1 MKTVP
6 LCKIFDI
13 KYGVNLELSNIEQNK
28 NGIPFVS
35 RTGNNNGVSANVS
48 LIEGVEPNP
57 GNTISVAG
65 GGSVMS
71 SFLQKKPYY
80 SGRDLYYLKPK
91 TKLTDNEMLYYCM
104 CLRANKYRYSYGRQA
119 NKTLDTLLVPSWD
132 NIPDWVNIAE
142 VKNPIKNEVFEL
154 KTKQW
159 QYFKLVKLF
168 EITGSQTISIWE
180 LEEYG
185 VGKYPYITTQA
196 TNNGVG
202 GFYDFYTEEGGC
214 LTVDSAVIGY
224 CSYQKDN
231 FSASDHVEKLI
242 PKFRMNKY
250 TALFL
255 TTIVNLEQ
263 YRYNYGRKCSQ
274 TRMKEINIKLP
285 ANNGN
290 PD

>member
-13 KYGVNLELSNIEQNK
+13 KYGVNLELSNIEQSK

-35 RTGNNNGVSANVS
+35 RTENNNGVSAKVP

-119 NKTLDTLLVPSWD
+119 NKTLDTLLVPSLD

-142 VKNPIKNEVFEL
+142 VKNPSKKPITNKVFEL

-168 EITGSQTISIWE
+168 EITGSQTTPILE

-185 VGKYPYITTQA
+185 DGEYP
-196 TNNGVG
+196 
-202 GFYDFYTEEGGC
+202 
-214 LTVDSAVIGY
+214 
-224 CSYQKDN
+224 
-231 FSASDHVEKLI
+231 
-242 PKFRMNKY
+242 
-250 TALFL
+250 
-255 TTIVNLEQ
+255 
-263 YRYNYGRKCSQ
+263 
-274 TRMKEINIKLP
+274 
-285 ANNGN
+285 
-290 PD
+290 